1 MKKIKAKKYIE
12 DQLSINISAWKKYI
26 RFGQTNNAVNCEH
39 HINKLQEVN
48 LILEAWQILCQKAS
62 IEFMSTNTL
71 DGIRIN
77 RRINFTGDCSEEET
91 DKLVRAVALG
101 RGLYEDN

>member
-1 MKKIKAKKYIE
+1 MKKIKAKKYVE
-12 DQLSINISAWKKYI
+12 DQILLNKLNWKKYV
-26 RFGQTNNAVNCEH
+26 RFSQTNNAVNCEY

-62 IEFMSTNTL
+62 IEFIPTTTL
-71 DGIRIN
+71 DGIKRHVD
-77 RRINFTGDCSEEET
+77 FTGDYSEEDT

-101 RGLYEDN
+101 RGLYE